1 MWAIRLKIRILMS
14 LFKLI
19 NLLIKFSCLFL
30 LLSSPKYLL
39 AEDSLYPQ
47 FSGDSPKS
55 KLTINFEPVNILL
68 ESNVLDMGPSRRI
81 NAKLD
86 KPPIGTRLRNVFP
99 SATHNESNRFTYEL
113 IKSPKQKSLVNDVKK
128 YLESLPEK
136 NNLNLYSKQEQ
147 LAYWL
152 NLYNITLINEI
163 VKRYPIVSLEKILTG
178 TDSLLDKKLVNIGS
192 VQLSLNDIQYEIL
205 DKNYSKE
212 PLIIYGLYQG
222 YIGSPN
228 INKKAFSGKNVY
240 KLLKN
245 NATDF
250 VNSNRGTKIDSLNS
264 LEVSSYYARNAD
276 YFPNFS
282 NDLKLH
288 LLQFAD
294 KTTQEIIN
302 KSDKIEPIINNWA
315 IADLFGSKRV
325 FGGGIS
331 TNSAASIGMSRN
343 YALTDKVTK
352 DANTGGKFRL
362 SAREITRLKEL
373 MRVRAKNY
381 GETSVTVKDLESQEE
396 N

>member
-1 MWAIRLKIRILMS
+1 MS
-14 LFKLI
+14 LFKI
-19 NLLIKFSCLFL
+19 VSLLIKFCCLLL
-30 LLSSPKYLL
+30 LLSAPKYLL
-39 AEDSLYPQ
+39 AEDKAYPQ
-47 FSGDSPKS
+47 FSGYSPKS

-81 NAKLD
+81 NADLEV
-86 KPPIGTRLRNVFP
+86 PPIGTRLRNVFP
-99 SATHNESNRFTYEL
+99 RATHNESNRFTYEL

-178 TDSLLDKKLVNIGS
+178 PDSLLDKKLVNIGS
-192 VQLSLNDIQYEIL
+192 LQLSLSDIQYGIL
-205 DKNYSKE
+205 DKNYRKE

-250 VNSNRGTKIDSLNS
+250 VNSNRGTNIDSLNS

-294 KTTQEIIN
+294 ETTQEIIN

-315 IADLFGSKRV
+315 ITDLFGSKRV
-325 FGGGIS
+325 FGGAMS

-343 YALTDKVTK
+343 YALTEKVTK

-362 SAREITRLKEL
+362 SPKEITRLKEL
-373 MRVRAKNY
+373 MKVRAKNY
-381 GETSVTVKDLESQEE
+381 GETSVTITDLELQGE

>member
-1 MWAIRLKIRILMS
+1 MS
-14 LFKLI
+14 LFKI
-19 NLLIKFSCLFL
+19 VSLLIKFSCLLL
-30 LLSSPKYLL
+30 LLSAPKYLL
-39 AEDSLYPQ
+39 AEDKAYPQ
-47 FSGDSPKS
+47 FSGYSPKS

-81 NAKLD
+81 NADLEV
-86 KPPIGTRLRNVFP
+86 PPIGTKLRNVFP
-99 SATHNESNRFTYEL
+99 RATHNESNRFTYEL

-178 TDSLLDKKLVNIGS
+178 PDSLLDKKLVNIGS
-192 VQLSLNDIQYEIL
+192 LQLSLSDIQYGIL
-205 DKNYSKE
+205 DKNYRKE

-250 VNSNRGTKIDSLNS
+250 VNSNRGTNIDSLNS

-294 KTTQEIIN
+294 ETTQEIIN

-315 IADLFGSKRV
+315 ITDLFGSKRV
-325 FGGGIS
+325 FGGAMS
-331 TNSAASIGMSRN
+331 TNSAASIGISRN
-343 YALTDKVTK
+343 YALTEKVTK

-362 SAREITRLKEL
+362 SPREITRLKEL
-373 MRVRAKNY
+373 MKVRAKNY
-381 GETSVTVKDLESQEE
+381 GETSVTITDLELQGE

>member
-1 MWAIRLKIRILMS
+1 MS
-14 LFKLI
+14 LFKLVS
-19 NLLIKFSCLFL
+19 LLIKFSCLLL
-30 LLSSPKYLL
+30 LLSAPKYLL
-39 AEDSLYPQ
+39 AEDKAYPQ
-47 FSGDSPKS
+47 FSVYSPKS

-68 ESNVLDMGPSRRI
+68 ESNVLDMGPSRRK

-86 KPPIGTRLRNVFP
+86 EPPIGTKLRNVFP

-178 TDSLLDKKLVNIGS
+178 PDSLLDKKLVNIGS
-192 VQLSLNDIQYEIL
+192 LQLSLSDIQYGIL

-294 KTTQEIIN
+294 ETTQEIIN
-302 KSDKIEPIINNWA
+302 KSDKIEPIVSNWA

-325 FGGGIS
+325 FGGGMS
-331 TNSAASIGMSRN
+331 TNSAASIGISRN

-362 SAREITRLKEL
+362 SPREITRLKEL
-373 MRVRAKNY
+373 MKVRAKNY
-381 GETSVTVKDLESQEE
+381 GETSVTITDLELQDE

>member
-1 MWAIRLKIRILMS
+1 MS
-14 LFKLI
+14 LFKLVS
-19 NLLIKFSCLFL
+19 LLIKFSCLLL
-30 LLSSPKYLL
+30 LLSAPKYLL
-39 AEDSLYPQ
+39 AEDKAYPQ
-47 FSGDSPKS
+47 FSVYSPKS
-55 KLTINFEPVNILL
+55 KLTINFEPVDILL
-68 ESNVLDMGPSRRI
+68 ESNVLDMGPSRRK

-86 KPPIGTRLRNVFP
+86 EPPIGTKLRNVFP

-178 TDSLLDKKLVNIGS
+178 PDSLLDKKLVNIGS
-192 VQLSLNDIQYEIL
+192 LQLSLSDIQYGIL

-228 INKKAFSGKNVY
+228 INKKAFSGENVY

-282 NDLKLH
+282 NDLKVH

-302 KSDKIEPIINNWA
+302 KSDKIEPIVSNWA

-325 FGGGIS
+325 FGGGMS
-331 TNSAASIGMSRN
+331 TNSAASIGISRN

-362 SAREITRLKEL
+362 SPREITRLKEL
-373 MRVRAKNY
+373 MKVRAKNY
-381 GETSVTVKDLESQEE
+381 GETSVTITDLELQDE

>member
-1 MWAIRLKIRILMS
+1 
-14 LFKLI
+14 
-19 NLLIKFSCLFL
+19 
-30 LLSSPKYLL
+30 
-39 AEDSLYPQ
+39 
-47 FSGDSPKS
+47 SPKS

-178 TDSLLDKKLVNIGS
+178 PDSLLDKKLVNIGS
-192 VQLSLNDIQYEIL
+192 LQLSLSDIQYGIL

-325 FGGGIS
+325 FGGGMS

-381 GETSVTVKDLESQEE
+381 GETSVTITDLELQDE

>member
-1 MWAIRLKIRILMS
+1 MS
-14 LFKLI
+14 LFKLVS
-19 NLLIKFSCLFL
+19 LLIKFSCLLL
-30 LLSSPKYLL
+30 LLSAPKYLH
-39 AEDSLYPQ
+39 AEDKAYPQ
-47 FSGDSPKS
+47 FSGYSPKS

-178 TDSLLDKKLVNIGS
+178 PDSLLDKKLVNIGS
-192 VQLSLNDIQYEIL
+192 LQLSLSDIQYGIL

-302 KSDKIEPIINNWA
+302 KSVK
-315 IADLFGSKRV
+315 
-325 FGGGIS
+325 
-331 TNSAASIGMSRN
+331 
-343 YALTDKVTK
+343 
-352 DANTGGKFRL
+352 L
-362 SAREITRLKEL
+362 SPL
-373 MRVRAKNY
+373 
-381 GETSVTVKDLESQEE
+381 
-396 N
+396 

>member
-1 MWAIRLKIRILMS
+1 MS
-14 LFKLI
+14 LFKLVS
-19 NLLIKFSCLFL
+19 LLIKFSCLLL
-30 LLSSPKYLL
+30 LLSAPKYLH
-39 AEDSLYPQ
+39 AEDKAYPQ
-47 FSGDSPKS
+47 FSGYSPKS

-178 TDSLLDKKLVNIGS
+178 PDSLLDKKLVNIGS
-192 VQLSLNDIQYEIL
+192 LQLSLSDIQYGIL

-228 INKKAFSGKNVY
+228 INKKAFSGENVY

-302 KSDKIEPIINNWA
+302 KSDKIEPIVSNWA

-325 FGGGIS
+325 FGGGMS

-381 GETSVTVKDLESQEE
+381 GETSVTITDLELQDE

>member
-1 MWAIRLKIRILMS
+1 MS
-14 LFKLI
+14 LFKI
-19 NLLIKFSCLFL
+19 VSLLIKFSCLLL
-30 LLSSPKYLL
+30 LLSAPKYLL
-39 AEDSLYPQ
+39 AEDKAYPQ
-47 FSGDSPKS
+47 FSGYSPKS

-81 NAKLD
+81 NADLEV
-86 KPPIGTRLRNVFP
+86 PPIGTRLRNVFP
-99 SATHNESNRFTYEL
+99 RATHNESNRFTYEL

-178 TDSLLDKKLVNIGS
+178 PDSLLDKKLVNIGS
-192 VQLSLNDIQYEIL
+192 LQLSLSDIQYGIL
-205 DKNYSKE
+205 DKNYRKE

-250 VNSNRGTKIDSLNS
+250 VNSNRGTNIDSLNS

-294 KTTQEIIN
+294 ETTQEIIN

-315 IADLFGSKRV
+315 ITDLFGSKRV
-325 FGGGIS
+325 FGGAMS

-343 YALTDKVTK
+343 YALTEKVTK

-362 SAREITRLKEL
+362 SPKEITRLKEL
-373 MRVRAKNY
+373 MKVRAKNY
-381 GETSVTVKDLESQEE
+381 GETSVTITDLELQGE

>member
-1 MWAIRLKIRILMS
+1 MS
-14 LFKLI
+14 LFKLVS
-19 NLLIKFSCLFL
+19 LLIKFSCLLL
-30 LLSSPKYLL
+30 LLSAPKYLL
-39 AEDSLYPQ
+39 AEDKAYPQ
-47 FSGDSPKS
+47 FSVYSPKS

-68 ESNVLDMGPSRRI
+68 ESNVLDMGPSRRR

-86 KPPIGTRLRNVFP
+86 EPPIGTKLRNVFP

-178 TDSLLDKKLVNIGS
+178 PDSLLDKKLVNIGS
-192 VQLSLNDIQYEIL
+192 LQLSLSDIQYGIL

-228 INKKAFSGKNVY
+228 INKKAFSGENVY

-282 NDLKLH
+282 NDLKVH

-302 KSDKIEPIINNWA
+302 KSDKIEPIVSNWA

-325 FGGGIS
+325 FGGGMS
-331 TNSAASIGMSRN
+331 TNSAASIGISRN

-362 SAREITRLKEL
+362 SPREITRLKEL
-373 MRVRAKNY
+373 MKVRAKNY
-381 GETSVTVKDLESQEE
+381 GETSVTITDLELQDE

>member
-1 MWAIRLKIRILMS
+1 MS
-14 LFKLI
+14 LFKI
-19 NLLIKFSCLFL
+19 VSLLIKFSCLFL
-30 LLSSPKYLL
+30 LLSAPKYLL
-39 AEDSLYPQ
+39 AEDKAYPQ
-47 FSGDSPKS
+47 FSGYSPKS

-81 NAKLD
+81 NADLD
-86 KPPIGTRLRNVFP
+86 IPPIGTKLRNVFP
-99 SATHNESNRFTYEL
+99 RATHNESNRFTYEL

-178 TDSLLDKKLVNIGS
+178 PDSLLDKKLVNIGS
-192 VQLSLNDIQYEIL
+192 LQLSLSDIQYGIL
-205 DKNYSKE
+205 DKNYNKE

-250 VNSNRGTKIDSLNS
+250 VNSNRGTNIDSLNS

-294 KTTQEIIN
+294 EKTQEIIN

-315 IADLFGSKRV
+315 ITDLFGSKRV
-325 FGGGIS
+325 FGGAMS

-343 YALTDKVTK
+343 YALTEKVTK

-362 SAREITRLKEL
+362 SPKEITRLKEL
-373 MRVRAKNY
+373 MKVRAKNY
-381 GETSVTVKDLESQEE
+381 GETSVTITDLELQGE

>member
-1 MWAIRLKIRILMS
+1 MS
-14 LFKLI
+14 LFKLVS
-19 NLLIKFSCLFL
+19 LLIKFSCLFL
-30 LLSSPKYLL
+30 LLSAPKYLL
-39 AEDSLYPQ
+39 AEDKAYPQ
-47 FSGDSPKS
+47 FSGYSPKS
-55 KLTINFEPVNILL
+55 KLLINFEPVNILL

-86 KPPIGTRLRNVFP
+86 KPPIGTKLRNVFP
-99 SATHNESNRFTYEL
+99 RATHNESNRFTYEL

-128 YLESLPEK
+128 YLESLPDK
-136 NNLNLYSKQEQ
+136 KSLNLYSRQEQ

-163 VKRYPIVSLEKILTG
+163 VKRYPIVGLEKILTG
-178 TDSLLDKKLVNIGS
+178 PDSLLDKKLVNIGS
-192 VQLSLNDIQYEIL
+192 LQLSLSDIQYGIL

-250 VNSNRGTKIDSLNS
+250 VNSNRGTNIDSLNS

-294 KTTQEIIN
+294 ETTQEIIN

-325 FGGGIS
+325 FGGAMS

-352 DANTGGKFRL
+352 DANTGGEFRL
-362 SAREITRLKEL
+362 SPKEITRLKEL
-373 MRVRAKNY
+373 MKVRAKNY
-381 GETSVTVKDLESQEE
+381 GETSVTITDLELQDE

>member
-1 MWAIRLKIRILMS
+1 MWAIRLKIRIFMS

-19 NLLIKFSCLFL
+19 NLLTKFSCLFL
-30 LLSSPKYLL
+30 LLSAPKYLL
-39 AEDSLYPQ
+39 AEDRLYPQ
-47 FSGDSPKS
+47 LSGDSPKS

-68 ESNVLDMGPSRRI
+68 EANVLNMGPSRRV
-81 NAKLD
+81 NAKRD
-86 KPPIGTRLRNVFP
+86 KPPIGTKLRNVFP
-99 SATHNESNRFTYEL
+99 TATHNESNRFTYEL
-113 IKSPKQKSLVNDVKK
+113 IKSSKKENLVNVIKK
-128 YLESLPEK
+128 YLESLPVEIP
-136 NNLNLYSKQEQ
+136 LNLYTKQEQ

-163 VKRYPIVSLEKILTG
+163 VRRYPKVSLEKILTG
-178 TDSLLDKKLVNIGS
+178 TDSLLDEKLVNIGS
-192 VQLSLNDIQYEIL
+192 LKLSLNDIQYEVL
-205 DKNYSKE
+205 NKNYSKD

-250 VNSNRGTKIDSLNS
+250 VNSNRGTRLDWLNN

-294 KTTQEIIN
+294 KTTQEKIN
-302 KSDKIEPIINNWA
+302 KSDEIEPIINNWA

-325 FGGGIS
+325 FGGGVA
-331 TNSAASIGMSRN
+331 TNSAASIGMSAD

-362 SAREITRLKEL
+362 SPREISRLKEL
-373 MRVRAKNY
+373 MKVRAKNY
-381 GETSVTVKDLESQEE
+381 GETSVTVTDLESQEA

>member
-1 MWAIRLKIRILMS
+1 MS
-14 LFKLI
+14 LFKI
-19 NLLIKFSCLFL
+19 VSLLIKFSCLFL
-30 LLSSPKYLL
+30 LLSAPKYLL
-39 AEDSLYPQ
+39 AEDKAYPQ
-47 FSGDSPKS
+47 FSGYSPKS

-81 NAKLD
+81 NADLD
-86 KPPIGTRLRNVFP
+86 IPPIGTKLRNVFP
-99 SATHNESNRFTYEL
+99 RATHNESNRFTYEL

-178 TDSLLDKKLVNIGS
+178 PDSLLDKKLVNIGS
-192 VQLSLNDIQYEIL
+192 LQLSLSDIQYGIL
-205 DKNYSKE
+205 DKNYNKE

-250 VNSNRGTKIDSLNS
+250 VNSNRGTNIDSLNS

-294 KTTQEIIN
+294 ETTQEIIN

-315 IADLFGSKRV
+315 ITDLFGSKRV
-325 FGGGIS
+325 FGGAMS
-331 TNSAASIGMSRN
+331 TNSAASIGISRN

-362 SAREITRLKEL
+362 SPREITRLKEL
-373 MRVRAKNY
+373 MKVRAKNY
-381 GETSVTVKDLESQEE
+381 GETSVTITDLELQGE

>member
-1 MWAIRLKIRILMS
+1 MS
-14 LFKLI
+14 LFKLVS
-19 NLLIKFSCLFL
+19 LLIKFSCLLL
-30 LLSSPKYLL
+30 LLSAPKYLH
-39 AEDSLYPQ
+39 AEDKAYPQ
-47 FSGDSPKS
+47 FSGYSPKS

-178 TDSLLDKKLVNIGS
+178 PDSLLDKKLVNIGS
-192 VQLSLNDIQYEIL
+192 LQLSLSDIKYGIL

-325 FGGGIS
+325 FGGGMS

-381 GETSVTVKDLESQEE
+381 GETSVTITDLELQDE

>member
-1 MWAIRLKIRILMS
+1 MS
-14 LFKLI
+14 LFKI
-19 NLLIKFSCLFL
+19 VSLLIKFSCLLL
-30 LLSSPKYLL
+30 LLSAPKYLL
-39 AEDSLYPQ
+39 AEDKAYPQ
-47 FSGDSPKS
+47 FSGYSPKS

-81 NAKLD
+81 NADLEV
-86 KPPIGTRLRNVFP
+86 PLIGTRLRNVFP
-99 SATHNESNRFTYEL
+99 RATHNESNRFTYEL

-178 TDSLLDKKLVNIGS
+178 PDSLLDKKLVNIGS
-192 VQLSLNDIQYEIL
+192 LQLSLSDIQYGIL
-205 DKNYSKE
+205 DKNYRKE

-228 INKKAFSGKNVY
+228 INKKAFSGKSVY

-250 VNSNRGTKIDSLNS
+250 VNSNRGTNIDSLNS

-294 KTTQEIIN
+294 ETTQEIIN

-315 IADLFGSKRV
+315 ITDLFGSKRV
-325 FGGGIS
+325 FGGAMS
-331 TNSAASIGMSRN
+331 TNSAASIGISRN
-343 YALTDKVTK
+343 YALTEKVTK

-362 SAREITRLKEL
+362 SPREITRLKEL
-373 MRVRAKNY
+373 MKVRAKNY
-381 GETSVTVKDLESQEE
+381 GETSVTITDLELQGE

>member
-1 MWAIRLKIRILMS
+1 
-14 LFKLI
+14 
-19 NLLIKFSCLFL
+19 
-30 LLSSPKYLL
+30 
-39 AEDSLYPQ
+39 
-47 FSGDSPKS
+47 
-55 KLTINFEPVNILL
+55 
-68 ESNVLDMGPSRRI
+68 
-81 NAKLD
+81 
-86 KPPIGTRLRNVFP
+86 
-99 SATHNESNRFTYEL
+99 L

-178 TDSLLDKKLVNIGS
+178 PDSLLDKKLVNIGS
-192 VQLSLNDIQYEIL
+192 LQLSLSDIQYGIL

-228 INKKAFSGKNVY
+228 INKKAFSGENVY

-282 NDLKLH
+282 NDLKVH

-302 KSDKIEPIINNWA
+302 KSDKIEPIVSNWA

-325 FGGGIS
+325 FGGGMS
-331 TNSAASIGMSRN
+331 TNSAASIGISRN

-362 SAREITRLKEL
+362 SPREITRLKEL
-373 MRVRAKNY
+373 MKVRAKNY
-381 GETSVTVKDLESQEE
+381 GETSVTITDLELQDQ

>member
-1 MWAIRLKIRILMS
+1 MS
-14 LFKLI
+14 LFKI
-19 NLLIKFSCLFL
+19 VSLLIKFSCLFL
-30 LLSSPKYLL
+30 LLSAPKYLL
-39 AEDSLYPQ
+39 AEDKAYPQ
-47 FSGDSPKS
+47 FSGYSPKS

-81 NAKLD
+81 NADLD
-86 KPPIGTRLRNVFP
+86 IPPIGTKLRNVFP
-99 SATHNESNRFTYEL
+99 RATHNESNRFTYEL

-178 TDSLLDKKLVNIGS
+178 PDSLLDKKLVNIGS
-192 VQLSLNDIQYEIL
+192 LQLSLSDIQYGIL
-205 DKNYSKE
+205 DKNYRKE

-250 VNSNRGTKIDSLNS
+250 VNSNRGTNIDSLNS

-294 KTTQEIIN
+294 ETTQEIIN

-315 IADLFGSKRV
+315 ITDLFGSKRV
-325 FGGGIS
+325 FGGAMS
-331 TNSAASIGMSRN
+331 TNSAASIGISRN

-362 SAREITRLKEL
+362 SPREITRLKEL
-373 MRVRAKNY
+373 MKVRAKNY
-381 GETSVTVKDLESQEE
+381 GETSVTITDLELQGE

>member
-1 MWAIRLKIRILMS
+1 MS
-14 LFKLI
+14 LFKLVS
-19 NLLIKFSCLFL
+19 LLIKFSCLLL
-30 LLSSPKYLL
+30 LLSAPKYLH
-39 AEDSLYPQ
+39 AEDKAYPQ
-47 FSGDSPKS
+47 FSGYSPKS

-178 TDSLLDKKLVNIGS
+178 PDSLLDKKLVNIGS
-192 VQLSLNDIQYEIL
+192 LQLSLSDIQYGIL

-325 FGGGIS
+325 FGGGMS

-381 GETSVTVKDLESQEE
+381 GETSVTITDLELQGE

>member
-1 MWAIRLKIRILMS
+1 MS
-14 LFKLI
+14 LFKLVS
-19 NLLIKFSCLFL
+19 LLIKFSCLLL
-30 LLSSPKYLL
+30 LLSAPKYLL
-39 AEDSLYPQ
+39 AEDKAYPQ
-47 FSGDSPKS
+47 FSVYSPKS

-68 ESNVLDMGPSRRI
+68 ESNVLDMGPSRRK

-86 KPPIGTRLRNVFP
+86 EPPIGTKLRNVFP

-178 TDSLLDKKLVNIGS
+178 PDSLLDKKLVNIGS
-192 VQLSLNDIQYEIL
+192 LQLSLSDIQYGIL

-228 INKKAFSGKNVY
+228 INKKAFSGENVY

-282 NDLKLH
+282 NDLKVH

-302 KSDKIEPIINNWA
+302 KSDKIEPIVSNWA

-325 FGGGIS
+325 FGGGMS
-331 TNSAASIGMSRN
+331 TNSAASIGISRN

-362 SAREITRLKEL
+362 SPREITRLKEL
-373 MRVRAKNY
+373 MKVRAKNY
-381 GETSVTVKDLESQEE
+381 GETSVTITDLELQDE

>member
-1 MWAIRLKIRILMS
+1 MS
-14 LFKLI
+14 LFKLVS
-19 NLLIKFSCLFL
+19 LLIKFSCLLL
-30 LLSSPKYLL
+30 LLSAPKYLH
-39 AEDSLYPQ
+39 AEDKAYPQ
-47 FSGDSPKS
+47 FSGYSPKS

-178 TDSLLDKKLVNIGS
+178 PDSLLDKKLVNIGS
-192 VQLSLNDIQYEIL
+192 LQLSLSDIQYGIL

-381 GETSVTVKDLESQEE
+381 GDTSVTITDLELQDE

>member
-1 MWAIRLKIRILMS
+1 MS
-14 LFKLI
+14 LFKLVS
-19 NLLIKFSCLFL
+19 LLIKFSCLLL
-30 LLSSPKYLL
+30 LLSAPKYLL
-39 AEDSLYPQ
+39 AEDKAYPQ
-47 FSGDSPKS
+47 FSVYSPKS
-55 KLTINFEPVNILL
+55 KLTINFEPVDILL
-68 ESNVLDMGPSRRI
+68 ESNVLDMGPSRRK

-86 KPPIGTRLRNVFP
+86 EPPIGTKLRNVFP

-128 YLESLPEK
+128 YLESLPKK
-136 NNLNLYSKQEQ
+136 NKLNLYSKQEQ

-178 TDSLLDKKLVNIGS
+178 PDSLLDKKLVNIGS
-192 VQLSLNDIQYEIL
+192 LQLSLSDIQYGIL
-205 DKNYSKE
+205 DKNYRKE

-282 NDLKLH
+282 NDLKVH

-315 IADLFGSKRV
+315 ITDLFGSKRV
-325 FGGGIS
+325 FGGAMS
-331 TNSAASIGMSRN
+331 TNSAASIGISRN
-343 YALTDKVTK
+343 YALTEKVTK

-362 SAREITRLKEL
+362 SPREITRLKEL
-373 MRVRAKNY
+373 MKVRAKNY
-381 GETSVTVKDLESQEE
+381 GETSVTITDLELQDE

>member
-1 MWAIRLKIRILMS
+1 MS
-14 LFKLI
+14 LFKLVS
-19 NLLIKFSCLFL
+19 LLIKFSCLLL
-30 LLSSPKYLL
+30 LLSAPKYLH
-39 AEDSLYPQ
+39 AEDKAYPQ
-47 FSGDSPKS
+47 FSGYSPKS

-86 KPPIGTRLRNVFP
+86 EPPIGTKLRNVFP

-178 TDSLLDKKLVNIGS
+178 PDSLLDKKLVNIGS
-192 VQLSLNDIQYEIL
+192 LQLSLSDIQYGIL

-228 INKKAFSGKNVY
+228 INKKAFSGENVY

-282 NDLKLH
+282 NDLKVH

-325 FGGGIS
+325 FGGGMS

-381 GETSVTVKDLESQEE
+381 GETSVTITDLELQDE

>member
-1 MWAIRLKIRILMS
+1 MS
-14 LFKLI
+14 LFKLVS
-19 NLLIKFSCLFL
+19 LLIKFSCLFL
-30 LLSSPKYLL
+30 LLSAPKYLL
-39 AEDSLYPQ
+39 AEDKVYSQ
-47 FSGDSPKS
+47 FSGYSPKS

-81 NAKLD
+81 NADLD
-86 KPPIGTRLRNVFP
+86 IPPIGTKLRNVFP
-99 SATHNESNRFTYEL
+99 RATHNESNRFTYEL

-178 TDSLLDKKLVNIGS
+178 PDSLLDKKLVNIGS
-192 VQLSLNDIQYEIL
+192 LQLSLSDIQYGIL

-240 KLLKN
+240 KLLNN

-250 VNSNRGTKIDSLNS
+250 VNSNRGTNIDSLNS

-294 KTTQEIIN
+294 ETTQEIIN

-325 FGGGIS
+325 FGGAMS
-331 TNSAASIGMSRN
+331 TNSAASIGISRN
-343 YALTDKVTK
+343 YELTDKVTK
-352 DANTGGKFRL
+352 DVNTGGKFRL
-362 SAREITRLKEL
+362 SPREITRLKEL
-373 MRVRAKNY
+373 MKVRAKNY
-381 GETSVTVKDLESQEE
+381 GETSVTITDLELQDE